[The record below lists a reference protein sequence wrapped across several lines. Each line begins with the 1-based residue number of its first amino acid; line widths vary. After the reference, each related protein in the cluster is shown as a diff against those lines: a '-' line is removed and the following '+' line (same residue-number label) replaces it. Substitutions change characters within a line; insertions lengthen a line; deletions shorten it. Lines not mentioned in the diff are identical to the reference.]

1 MDMRDVERNEVVM
14 KLENVG
20 MASDRPMIGTL
31 LWFQLTNCVTKWIL
45 VENERGRQVMTYY
58 QLDIKGNY
66 TMKDGNSRVWM
77 FVWVGKI
84 VCV

>member
-1 MDMRDVERNEVVM
+1 
-14 KLENVG
+14 
-20 MASDRPMIGTL
+20 
-31 LWFQLTNCVTKWIL
+31 
-45 VENERGRQVMTYY
+45 MTYD

-66 TMKDGNSRVWM
+66 PMKDGNSRVWM